1 MSSNEAVLIDVLP
14 AHAFDEG
21 RLAAWL
27 ADTLSNFDGALAVR
41 QFQGGQSNPTFL
53 LETGGKKYV
62 LRKKPPGKL
71 LPSAHQVEREY
82 KIISALAGSGVPVPR
97 TLALCEETDV
107 VGTAFYVME
116 YVDGRVFDH
125 QQLPDQTPN
134 DRAAIFNA
142 MNKAMAALH
151 SVDWTNAGLSDF
163 GRPENYLERQIA
175 RWSKQYRASVENRP
189 IDVMEPLIE
198 WLSANI
204 PQESWV
210 TIAHGD
216 FRLGNL
222 LYDPKGT
229 DVLAVL
235 DWELST
241 LGDPLG
247 DLAYC
252 CLPYHLTA
260 VQEGTRGLK
269 GLDLE
274 ALGIPTEEAFLAS
287 YCERTGRE
295 RIENWTFYLAFSLF
309 RLASILQGVYARAI
323 QGNASSANG
332 LAMGERAVMYAQT
345 AWSLIEAREG
355 E

>member
-1 MSSNEAVLIDVLP
+1 MSDNQAVLIDVLP
-14 AHAFDEG
+14 AHRFDQN
-21 RLAAWL
+21 RLASWL
-27 ADTLSNFDGALAVR
+27 ADKVPEITGEITVR

-53 LETGGKKYV
+53 LETKAKKYV

-82 KIISALAGSGVPVPR
+82 KIISALAESDVPVPR
-97 TLALCEETDV
+97 ALVLCEDPDV
-107 VGTAFYVME
+107 IGTAFYVME
-116 YVDGRVFDH
+116 HVDGRVFDH
-125 QQLPDQTPN
+125 QQLPGMEPN
-134 DRAAIFNA
+134 ERAAIFNS

-151 SVDWTNAGLSDF
+151 SVDWNAVGLADF
-163 GRPENYLERQIA
+163 GRPESYLERQIG
-175 RWSKQYRASVENRP
+175 RWSKQYLASIANRP
-189 IDVMEPLIE
+189 IKVMEPLMA
-198 WLSANI
+198 WLSASI
-204 PQESWV
+204 PAESKV

-222 LYDPKGT
+222 LYDPNGS

-260 VQEGTRGLK
+260 GQDGSRGLK
-269 GLDLE
+269 GLDLS
-274 ALGIPTEEAFLAS
+274 AMGIPTEEAFLAS
-287 YCERTGRE
+287 YCERTGRS

-332 LAMGERAVMYAQT
+332 LAMGERALMYAET
-345 AWSLIEAREG
+345 AWDLVEKEG
-355 E
+355 A